1 MQHDARGLP
10 LTAATAEAAA
20 AFDATIAAYC
30 GARRDTGDRLKRAL
44 AADPHMAM
52 AHVLRGYFMMLF
64 GKRENVRHAR
74 ESLAAAD
81 AAVASVGAS
90 ERERR
95 HRAALDAWIR
105 GHLDQSVMHWEA
117 VLLDHPRDL
126 LALKLA
132 QYGTFYQGDSAGMRA
147 STSRVLHAWDETVPG
162 FGFVLGCHA
171 FGLEEAGDYAAAER
185 AGRRA
190 IELNR
195 ADIWAAHA
203 VAHVLEMQNRTRE
216 GVAWVDAL
224 DPEWDNTNNFVF
236 HIRWHRCL
244 FHLDREDYDRV
255 LDLYDREI
263 RAESTD
269 EYLDITNAVALLWRL
284 EQAGVDVGSRWA
296 ELRERSTVRSD
307 DHLLVFADVHYAMAL
322 ATDEANGMHAWR
334 KSAEEFARQHGVIQ
348 ADVMAGSGL
357 ALGEAALAH
366 RRGEHIRVLELLS
379 PLRGSIRRIGG
390 SHAQRDLFEQML
402 IDSAIRLNRT
412 ELARALLSERLTLRP
427 DNLWGWRQ
435 LAKLAQATDNQGAL
449 ARAESETRRLLA
461 S

>member
-1 MQHDARGLP
+1 
-10 LTAATAEAAA
+10 
-20 AFDATIAAYC
+20 
-30 GARRDTGDRLKRAL
+30 
-44 AADPHMAM
+44 
-52 AHVLRGYFMMLF
+52 
-64 GKRENVRHAR
+64 
-74 ESLAAAD
+74 
-81 AAVASVGAS
+81 
-90 ERERR
+90 
-95 HRAALDAWIR
+95 
-105 GHLDQSVMHWEA
+105 
-117 VLLDHPRDL
+117 
-126 LALKLA
+126 
-132 QYGTFYQGDSAGMRA
+132 
-147 STSRVLHAWDETVPG
+147 VPG

-224 DPEWDNTNNFVF
+224 DPEWGNTNNFVF

-244 FHLDREDYDRV
+244 FHLDREDYERV

-307 DHLLVFADVHYAMAL
+307 DHLLVFADIHYAMAL
-322 ATDEANGMHAWR
+322 ATDQADGMDAWR
-334 KSAEEFARQHGVIQ
+334 KSAEEFGRQCGVIQ
-348 ADVMAGSGL
+348 ADVMAESGL

-366 RRGEHIRVLELLS
+366 RRGEHARVLELLS

-402 IDSAIRLNRT
+402 IDSAIRSNRT

-435 LAKLAQATDNQGAL
+435 LAKLAQATDNQAAL
-449 ARAESETRRLLA
+449 ARAETETRRLLA
-461 S
+461 N